1 MPRAAEGGAGI
12 RAGARAGGRR
22 KGGGAAGVLRSA
34 PGGAAADFLRP
45 PRSAQPAAPC
55 RCPRPPWRWAAEG
68 PSAPPPD
75 EVRASGGVRE
85 GSAGPGT
92 SSGGCGGGRPAGMP
106 RAPGRGGQAGR
117 AAPWDGAGGGP
128 GVSLQHGW
136 SRGAERRGSAAPR
149 SRGPVLF
156 CRSGCARRRLNR
168 SRHIAREAAPREREL
183 AARNAVR
190 CSSVPPWVRACRSDR
205 VRRSGCPLLPG
216 DVVRWSGSGA
226 FPSRERGRAEANG
239 LCEAVHASVFQ
250 LLLRFPHGV
259 VAVFSRSP
267 NFGRCVWMS
276 GRLSA
281 SRASWKT
288 RARDSPFGRVEVTR
302 DDPKPFPGPELISFR
317 RRSTRSGH
325 LNAARTEPLCW
336 LRPSLWHAEPGG
348 RCGTGSC
355 AVCSGPVAEGGGVR
369 AAERQR
375 GKFG

>member
-1 MPRAAEGGAGI
+1 MGGG
-12 RAGARAGGRR
+12 RGGGRR
-22 KGGGAAGVLRSA
+22 AFSAPLQEGRLLTSSARPAPLSPLPPAAAPGRHGGGRLK
-34 PGGAAADFLRP
+34 D
-45 PRSAQPAAPC
+45 PAL
-55 RCPRPPWRWAAEG
+55 
-68 PSAPPPD
+68 PPPD

-267 NFGRCVWMS
+267 NFGCCVWMS